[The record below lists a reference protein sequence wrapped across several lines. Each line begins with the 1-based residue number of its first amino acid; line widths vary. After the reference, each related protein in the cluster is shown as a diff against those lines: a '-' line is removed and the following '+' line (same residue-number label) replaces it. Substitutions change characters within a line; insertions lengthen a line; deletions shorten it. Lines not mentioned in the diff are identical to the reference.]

1 MDALL
6 RRLVRAGMRRGL
18 GGEWAWLALAATAF
32 VLRRA
37 LLDPGGKVSRIEV
50 KPGEQLL
57 ISVHDG
63 KDGISAVSVAPLP
76 AESVGS

>member
-37 LLDPGGKVSRIEV
+37 LLDPGAKVSRIEV

-63 KDGISAVSVAPLP
+63 KDGISAVSVASSP